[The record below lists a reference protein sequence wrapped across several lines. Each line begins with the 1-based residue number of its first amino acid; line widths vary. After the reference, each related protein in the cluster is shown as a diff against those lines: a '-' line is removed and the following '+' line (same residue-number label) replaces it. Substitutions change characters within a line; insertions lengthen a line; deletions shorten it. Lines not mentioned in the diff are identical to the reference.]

1 MESQQSNA
9 RAIIEEVKR
18 LHEPHDLGKL
28 ESDDADDATIGDL
41 LVVPVGMQV
50 VDTKPY
56 RDARLDRPERRA
68 GTAKLTTLDSFIA
81 HVLRSSDTDSAIF
94 ADDTPT
100 APKLLAVYDYHE
112 ANARAEDGAVVE
124 GEARF
129 GKHRAQYAF
138 PVDEAWA
145 AWTKLSAS
153 REGLDQA
160 ELARWLEDRI
170 GDVLAPDSVGTTTRE
185 IAEKFGIELAGP
197 STLLTLARGIAIR
210 ANTSVRQAVSLQ
222 TGETQI
228 SYEETHEKTGGAQTV
243 PGGFAIGIPVFR
255 AGAPYQI
262 AARLRY
268 RIANGSIRW
277 FIQLHRTEVTFEHAF
292 TEACAHVAKETSLPL
307 FYGAPEA

>member
-1 MESQQSNA
+1 MENESNA
-9 RAIIEEVKR
+9 QAIIDEVKR
-18 LHEPHDLGKL
+18 LHEPIDLGRL
-28 ESDDADDATIGDL
+28 DSDDDVDRIGDL
-41 LVVPVGMQV
+41 LVVPDGMTV
-50 VDTKPY
+50 VDTKPF

-68 GTAKLTTLDSFIA
+68 GLAKLTTLDSFIK
-81 HVLRSSDTDSAIF
+81 HVTRFADDDSAIF

-112 ANARAEDGAVVE
+112 GNARSEDGTIVE
-124 GEARF
+124 GEPRF
-129 GKHRAQYAF
+129 GKHRASYAF
-138 PVDEAWA
+138 PVDEAWT

-222 TGETQI
+222 TGETQV
-228 SYEETHEKTGGAQTV
+228 SYEETHEKGGGAQTV

-255 AGAPYQI
+255 SGASYQI

-268 RIANGSIRW
+268 RIANGTIRW
-277 FIQLHRTEVTFEHAF
+277 FVQLHRTELTFEHAF
-292 TEACAHVAKETSLPL
+292 VEACSHVADETKLPL
-307 FYGAPEA
+307 FYGSPEA